1 LWEKIKPCGVNTLLR
16 VEMFSDFN
24 LIVSCARR
32 LENDACSEIWFLLGE
47 IGDKDPKV
55 ETTEVSGLIVAKTSL
70 DPFQAVRKL
79 REMFRNS
86 PEEFRY
92 ILKVVP
98 IEAVIPTRLE
108 LIEQAAAELSR
119 KIGEDETFR
128 VTVEKRHSDLPTR
141 EIIEVAA
148 RRVDRKVNL
157 EKPDRILLIEVMGRL
172 TGISV
177 IKPDDILS
185 IAKERRS

>member
-1 LWEKIKPCGVNTLLR
+1 
-16 VEMFSDFN
+16 MFSDFN
-24 LIVSCARR
+24 LIVSCARG

-79 REMFRNS
+79 REMLRKS

-98 IEAVIPTRLE
+98 IERVVRTRLE
-108 LIEQAAAELSR
+108 LIEQAATELSR

-128 VTVEKRHSDLPTR
+128 VTVEKRHSELPTK
-141 EIIEVAA
+141 EIIEAAA

-157 EKPDRILLIEVMGRL
+157 EKPDRIVLIEVMGRL

-185 IAKERRS
+185 ITKEKRS